1 LAGPHIDIVS
11 IIEQQQPPACAFLAQ
26 VSLHEFLSICFIV
39 IRARDLEL
47 SGDIEI
53 RLMKTFH
60 VSRRYPDDR
69 AILKLVSDAVD
80 ECKRQLGLSYSSK
93 PPDCN
98 FCRSTTDVQLFFN
111 LSKLGLTTREFG
123 VPVEWYDEWN
133 VVGLLSL
140 VSVAQPIDHLP
151 GYCRMM
157 HTAYSCTV

>member
-1 LAGPHIDIVS
+1 MTFLQKICAQHI
-11 IIEQQQPPACAFLAQ
+11 P
-26 VSLHEFLSICFIV
+26 FI
-39 IRARDLEL
+39 LQ
-47 SGDIEI
+47 
-53 RLMKTFH
+53 
-60 VSRRYPDDR
+60 
-69 AILKLVSDAVD
+69 IL
-80 ECKRQLGLSYSSK
+80 
-93 PPDCN
+93 
-98 FCRSTTDVQLFFN
+98 QLFFN